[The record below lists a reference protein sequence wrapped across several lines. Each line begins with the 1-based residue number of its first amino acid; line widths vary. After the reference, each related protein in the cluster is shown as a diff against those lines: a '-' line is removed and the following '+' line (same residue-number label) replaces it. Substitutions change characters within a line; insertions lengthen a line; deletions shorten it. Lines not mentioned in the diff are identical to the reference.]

1 MSNTDFQNGFAMGY
15 SAGGVTVISPQ
26 SETTIQADYEQ
37 NDASAADYIKNRP
50 FYEIAGEKI
59 KKATF
64 IPGEQN
70 GTPQPVPVNGKL
82 NISPEKEYLVT
93 ITMEGTEITEAVH
106 CFTDPES
113 GLNVLC
119 FSEEYDSETA
129 FLNDGLFV
137 DFSDSSEPIVQMGDY
152 YTYDARFFPVE
163 AVLFEIG
170 KGEIKKIDKKF
181 LPEDIATKLE
191 VATPDILGGVQP
203 VAKNDSMTQEVGIDE
218 NGRLY
223 TEPGSQEYTL
233 PIASIGSLGGI
244 YTTQTY
250 NGEIHTLNTAIYN
263 SKLYVE
269 KPSIAGTV
277 TEDPSIAP
285 SCAAVYTFIENC
297 FKEATY

>member
-1 MSNTDFQNGFAMGY
+1 MDMLSYFLGRLANGE
-15 SAGGVTVISPQ
+15 SGGGNDPILMT
-26 SETTIQADYEQ
+26 QADYEQ

-50 FYEIAGEKI
+50 FYEIPGEKI
-59 KKATF
+59 EKATF
-64 IPGEQN
+64 IPGEQDDIS
-70 GTPQPVPVNGKL
+70 QPVSVNGKL

-93 ITMEGTEITEAVH
+93 ITIEGTEITEAAY
-106 CFTDPES
+106 CFIDPES

-119 FSEEYDSETA
+119 FSEEYDSETV
-129 FLNDGLFV
+129 FLNDGIFA
-137 DFSDSSEPIVQMGDY
+137 DFSNPDEPIIQMGDY
-152 YTYDARFFPVE
+152 YTYDARFFPAE

-170 KGEIKKIDKKF
+170 GGEIKKIDKKF

-223 TEPGSQEYTL
+223 TKPGSQEYTL
-233 PIASIGSLGGI
+233 PVASIGSLGGI

-250 NGEIHTLNTAIYN
+250 NGNIHTLNTAMAN
-263 SKLYVE
+263 GKLYVE